1 MDQLPIANVSVRV
14 VPRLS
19 PGYYRQME
27 SRMRQAFDLPGLVL
41 GAGTHG
47 EAWARKMAD
56 AEAPRFAEAYAR
68 VQLEGG
74 QVRLRARGTIA
85 TVGDPLQTYAIH
97 IADGQV
103 TRIEGGGGG
112 Q

>member
-1 MDQLPIANVSVRV
+1 MEQLVIGNVPVRV

-19 PGYYRQME
+19 QAYYRQME
-27 SRMRQAFDLPGLVL
+27 ASLRQAFDLSGLVL

-47 EAWARKMAD
+47 REWAEKMME
-56 AEAPRFAEAYAR
+56 AEAPTFADAYAR
-68 VQLEGG
+68 VQFEGG
-74 QVRLRARGTIA
+74 QVRLRARGAIA
-85 TVGDPLQTYAIH
+85 TVGKPLQTYAVH
-97 IADGQV
+97 ITDGQV

>member
-1 MDQLPIANVSVRV
+1 MERMPIANVPVRV

-47 EAWARKMAD
+47 EEWARKTAD

-74 QVRLRARGTIA
+74 QVRLRARGAIA
-85 TVGDPLQTYAIH
+85 TVGNPLQTYAIH
-97 IADGQV
+97 VEDGRV